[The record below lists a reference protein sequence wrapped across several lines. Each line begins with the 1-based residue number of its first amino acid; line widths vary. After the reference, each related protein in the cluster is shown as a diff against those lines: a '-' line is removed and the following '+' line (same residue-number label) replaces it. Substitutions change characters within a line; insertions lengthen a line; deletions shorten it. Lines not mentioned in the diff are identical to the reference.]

1 MLKLEN
7 DTFQNKQKMYLFR
20 IFVYV
25 YKCNVSSI
33 SSHSQTTW
41 ARFGYSL
48 LGVFL
53 PPSPLKVNQFL
64 LLKREIFCKMF
75 NPTLLPRFHVPL
87 WIQKY
92 NISTANGETKVG
104 RYLINIYLYCWLK
117 RADDQSPYIL
127 HGWKYKLYSNNRK
140 G

>member
-1 MLKLEN
+1 MILSKISKKC
-7 DTFQNKQKMYLFR
+7 TFSASLFTYTNVM
-20 IFVYV
+20 FVV
-25 YKCNVSSI
+25 LI
-33 SSHSQTTW
+33 SGHSQTMWT
-41 ARFGYSL
+41 RFGYSQI